1 MKKLFIT
8 LAIAFISIVVFA
20 QNDYYWSAGKKHY
33 LKKEPGTFIV
43 KFTGKEKIQDVQKEL
58 QKRQGIQSVTFLKN
72 DLGIIIAGGGYYIN
86 T

>member
-8 LAIAFISIVVFA
+8 LAIASISIVVFA

-43 KFTGKEKIQDVQKEL
+43 KFTGKEKIQDVKMNL
-58 QKRQGIQSVTFLKN
+58 LGKQGIKYIAPIKDN
-72 DLGIIIAGGGYYIN
+72 LGIIIEGGGGVV
-86 T
+86 